1 MIKNKLLHFKTL
13 QSDANQSNE
22 KKSFIEALESGD
34 VSNEHIAFIQD
45 VPAIW
50 THGTFYYAGKEP
62 IENINMRLA
71 AIETKINN
79 QLTWQ

>member
-22 KKSFIEALESGD
+22 KKSFIDALESGD
-34 VSNEHIAFIQD
+34 ISNEHIAFIQD

-50 THGTFYYAGKEP
+50 THGTFYYAAKQP
-62 IENINMRLA
+62 DENINIRLA
-71 AIETKINN
+71 AIENKIND
-79 QLTWQ
+79 QLIWK